1 MKTTDQGNIVV
12 GERRIYVIG
21 KVTGVKDLNR
31 PKFEEAA
38 QSLERAGYVALIPHW
53 FVPESASWDTAMKRS
68 IETLVKCDGVA
79 LLDDHTRS
87 AGATIEKNLAFEL
100 GIPVRP
106 VKAWIQ

>member
-1 MKTTDQGNIVV
+1 MKVTNEGHLVV

-21 KVTGVKDLNR
+21 KVTGVPHRNLA
-31 PKFEEAA
+31 KFEKAA
-38 QSLERAGYVALIPHW
+38 RLLENAGYVALIPHW
-53 FVPESASWDTAMKRS
+53 FIPESASWDTAMKRS

-100 GIPVRP
+100 GIPVKP
-106 VKAWIQ
+106 VRGWL